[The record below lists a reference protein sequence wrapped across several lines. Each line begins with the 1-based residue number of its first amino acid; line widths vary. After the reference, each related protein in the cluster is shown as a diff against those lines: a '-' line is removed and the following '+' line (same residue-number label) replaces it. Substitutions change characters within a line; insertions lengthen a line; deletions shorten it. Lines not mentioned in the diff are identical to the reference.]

1 MTASRNPARPQAR
14 PPAHPPALSAALT
27 PGQAPSLLP
36 QGEALV
42 DVLDRLLARGVML
55 DGQLV
60 LSVAGVD
67 LVQLN
72 LRALLASVEAARP
85 LAAHPLAERVA

>member
-1 MTASRNPARPQAR
+1 
-14 PPAHPPALSAALT
+14 
-27 PGQAPSLLP
+27 
-36 QGEALV
+36 
-42 DVLDRLLARGVML
+42 ML